1 MAHSHNRP
9 MNESGLVHLE
19 LELDPAADP
28 VEGFL
33 MVGDGDREP
42 FTGWIQLAAALE
54 RARAGAVP
62 APVVD

>member
-1 MAHSHNRP
+1 

-28 VEGFL
+28 VQGWLVVAGGE
-33 MVGDGDREP
+33 REP

-54 RARAGAVP
+54 RIRVGA
-62 APVVD
+62 APGLPVAD